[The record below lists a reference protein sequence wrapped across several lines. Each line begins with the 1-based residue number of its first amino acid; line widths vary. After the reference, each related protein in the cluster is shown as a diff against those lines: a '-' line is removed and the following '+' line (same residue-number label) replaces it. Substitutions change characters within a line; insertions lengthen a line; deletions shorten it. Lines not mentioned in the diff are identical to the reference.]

1 MSINR
6 NKVSI
11 SETIELET
19 EIVLPEADPNRVV
32 VLCHPHPLYGGNMDN
47 YVIGLS
53 SNKLNG
59 SGIATVKFNFR
70 GVGGSS
76 GTFSH
81 GDGELLDTLG
91 IIEHVQSSSIF
102 SGRNIAVG
110 LLGYSFG
117 ARVALFAANKYKG
130 SASLALI
137 SPPTIE
143 EGFTFPNLDIP
154 KLLVAG
160 EQDQFDAA
168 KSVQSLEMVLPKPS
182 EVKVYSDDHFWGI
195 EIDKMTTDVTKF
207 FVDSF
212 LKKS

>member
-1 MSINR
+1 MPVYRDKI
-6 NKVSI
+6 SI
-11 SETIELET
+11 SDRIELET
-19 EIVLPEADPNRVV
+19 ETVLPEAATDRIV

-47 YVIGLS
+47 YVISLS
-53 SNKLNG
+53 SNKLNRA
-59 SGIATVKFNFR
+59 GIATVKFNFR

-102 SGRNIAVG
+102 SGRNIAIG

-117 ARVALFAANKYKG
+117 ARVALLAANKYIG
-130 SASLALI
+130 SDSLALI
-137 SPPTIE
+137 SPPRIE
-143 EGFTFPNLDIP
+143 EGFTYSNLDIP

-160 EQDQFDAA
+160 ELDQFDAA
-168 KSVQSLEMVLPKPS
+168 KSVRSLEIDLPNPS
-182 EVKVYSDDHFWGI
+182 EIKIYSDDHFWGI
-195 EIDKMTTDVTKF
+195 EIDKMTTDVAEF